1 MLGLIGLLSA
11 LFAGVVADAFSSANQ
26 PEDQADP
33 ADTSGAADPFAEGY
47 PHVDTSHSSGF
58 LDAEETD
65 GILNSSD
72 APPQP
77 AVDLSLSGTAQ
88 DDILSGDGGADSI
101 WGGDG
106 TDMLTGRDGADLLDG
121 GAGDD
126 ALNGGAGDDQLF
138 GGAGHDLLHGDDG
151 DDLLDGGDGND
162 RLEACEGNDTLLG
175 GAGDDVLIG
184 GGGNDLLDGGAGQDA
199 LIGGN
204 DDDRLMGGSGSDTL
218 DGLNGNDEIWGQDT
232 TGDDGILDFL
242 NGGGGNDILHLGAGD
257 YGNGGEGADQFEL
270 HDIGPNDPTPQ
281 IVDYNPAE
289 DHLILLYDPAQHPD
303 PQLSTQIT
311 GTGTTLLL
319 DGIGVADLQGATG
332 LDLST
337 VELRAA

>member
-11 LFAGVVADAFSSANQ
+11 LFAGVVADAFSSSNQ
-26 PEDQADP
+26 HDDEADAP
-33 ADTSGAADPFAEGY
+33 DAAAPDDPSVTEYISFDATGSDADGN
-47 PHVDTSHSSGF
+47 
-58 LDAEETD
+58 TD
-65 GILNSSD
+65 GIINSSD
-72 APPQP
+72 ALPEPE
-77 AVDLSLSGTAQ
+77 ADLQLSGGTQ
-88 DDILSGDGGADSI
+88 DDILSGNGGDDSL

-106 TDMLTGRDGADLLDG
+106 NDMLSGRDGADLLEG
-121 GAGDD
+121 GAGND
-126 ALNGGAGDDQLF
+126 ALNGGEGADQLF
-138 GGAGHDLLHGDDG
+138 GGTGDDLLHGNTG
-151 DDLLDGGDGND
+151 DDLLNGGAGND
-162 RLEACEGNDTLLG
+162 RLEGCEGNDTLLG

-184 GGGNDLLDGGAGQDA
+184 GGGNDLLQGGTGQDA

-204 DDDRLMGGSGSDTL
+204 DDDRLMGGTGSDTL
-218 DGLNGNDEIWGQDT
+218 DGLNGNDEIWGQDA
-232 TGDDGILDFL
+232 TGDDGTLDFL

-337 VELRAA
+337 VELRAT